1 MTCSGLEPGPGHKP
15 WQQTAL
21 TTDKSTLE
29 DNLYLST
36 KDAFSAVCKHT
47 GPIFDA
53 DLTSFDRSQ
62 LTWLRPLQDK
72 PNTAESEI
80 PAVTASL
87 NNQLILQPWLSG

>member
-36 KDAFSAVCKHT
+36 KDALFSARSVSAGLHLK
-47 GPIFDA
+47 
-53 DLTSFDRSQ
+53 TSQ
-62 LTWLRPLQDK
+62 
-72 PNTAESEI
+72 
-80 PAVTASL
+80 
-87 NNQLILQPWLSG
+87 